1 MEVSKIVPQ
10 LFYDVI
16 ARGVPGGAL
25 IAGTS
30 FALGDSASIRD
41 IVMVGF
47 SGSNTSISVTLS
59 FYIVLMFYSYILGH
73 IISPVGDWIV
83 EQKIIKLK
91 FDTYFQVLRDSV
103 DPNKSK
109 FPGKIQRYLREE
121 VGIFEDDIKSGDEHS
136 NDKFTSL
143 LFIWSDWL
151 RFKSA
156 DAGSRIVKLRAE
168 YRMLLGLSVVGVYTV
183 ALHLVCLVFVEAVS
197 LNIVLIISG
206 ILLSWLGFLGYC
218 KGYRTF
224 QYSVINNY
232 YAEKEIEGDT
242 GK

>member
-30 FALGDSASIRD
+30 FSLGDSASIRD

-47 SGSNTSISVTLS
+47 SGANASVSATLS
-59 FYIVLMFYSYILGH
+59 FFLLLMFYSYILGH
-73 IISPVGDWIV
+73 IISPVGDWV
-83 EQKIIKLK
+83 VDRDIIKSKFSIYLHVLK
-91 FDTYFQVLRDSV
+91 DSV
-103 DPNKSK
+103 DPGKST
-109 FPGKIQRYLREE
+109 FPRKIQKYLREQA
-121 VGIFEDDIKSGDEHS
+121 GIFQDDIDSGKE
-136 NDKFTSL
+136 NKNVKFTSV

-168 YRMLLGLSVVGVYTV
+168 YRMLLGLSVVGVYTAV
-183 ALHLVCLVFVEAVS
+183 LHVICSAFIDDVS
-197 LNIVLIISG
+197 LNIVLIVSG
-206 ILLSWLGFLGYC
+206 IALSWLGFLGYC
-218 KGYRTF
+218 KGYSTF
-224 QYSVINNY
+224 QFSVINNY
-232 YAEKEIEGDT
+232 YAEKVIEGDT
-242 GK
+242 DK